1 MMKLRIGLIC
11 VAFVFSM
18 FTAQAAEPAAK
29 PSLELRVKSVEDLA
43 EALGYIVK
51 ISGQEETGKQIEGI
65 VKAFA
70 AEAKGFEGIN
80 LVKPIGGYVTIS
92 ENVGDSPIVLML
104 PIADSKSFV
113 ALLKDKASL
122 ELKQD
127 GDVYSTNVPN
137 VPFPVH
143 FRFANDYAYF
153 TIREAKSID
162 KAKVISPK
170 DFFTEKQTAA
180 ASLVMH
186 VERIPADL
194 RKAAYGQI
202 ELQLKEMAQQDVG
215 EPSEK
220 LFRAYLVDLAA
231 EMGKVLFSDAK
242 TVAINFDIKPK
253 ADDITLDLTVTPKAG
268 TTLAKNLIL
277 WSDRPSKVAAIAGEK
292 NPIAALG
299 LNFALPK
306 ESGEKLTKL
315 YTSLAELSIENKAGE
330 ELDLIKEVFE
340 SFLPTVK
347 KGDLQLGVAIQ
358 DAGDKAAI
366 VAGIGA
372 KDGNKVEMIAKKLA
386 PFIPEEAAKLSFS
399 IENENGLNLHN
410 IQVQEKIDGSQHFGN
425 DLWLGTSN
433 DLLAFGW
440 SKTTKGLKAMTKDST
455 AKVPMLQAE
464 VSFARF
470 AKLVDAEKA
479 KAQKEVFTDIFG
491 EKFVPGSD
499 IVRLV
504 GTAGKE
510 LKLSLTLKGKAF
522 AFAAKSGK

>member
-1 MMKLRIGLIC
+1 MKLRIGLFC
-11 VAFVFSM
+11 MAFVLST
-18 FTAQAAEPAAK
+18 FTTKAAEPAAK
-29 PSLELRVKSVEDLA
+29 PSLELRVKSIEDLA
-43 EALGYIVK
+43 ESLGYVVK
-51 ISGQEETGKQIEGI
+51 ISGQEDTGKQIEGI

-80 LVKPIGGYVTIS
+80 LTKPIGGYVTIS

-104 PIADSKSFV
+104 PIADSESFV

-127 GDVYSTNVPN
+127 GDVYTTNVPN
-137 VPFPVH
+137 IPFPVH
-143 FRFANDYAYF
+143 FRIANDYAYF

-162 KAKVISPK
+162 KAKLISPK
-170 DFFTEKQTAA
+170 DFFTGKQASA
-180 ASLVMH
+180 ASLVMY

-202 ELQLKEMAQQDVG
+202 ELQLKEMAKQDVG
-215 EPSEK
+215 EPAEK

-231 EMGKVLFSDAK
+231 EIGKVLFSDAK
-242 TVAINFDIKPK
+242 SIAINFDIKPK
-253 ADDITLDLTVTPKAG
+253 ADDITLDLTVTPKDG
-268 TTLAKNLIL
+268 TTLAKNLML

-292 NPIAALG
+292 NPIASLG
-299 LNFALPK
+299 LNFALPP

-315 YTSLAELSIENKAGE
+315 YTSLAELSIENKAGD
-330 ELDLIKEVFE
+330 ELDIIKEVFE

-347 KGDLQLGVAIQ
+347 KGDLQLGVAVQ
-358 DAGDKAAI
+358 DAGEKAAI
-366 VAGIGA
+366 VAGLGA

-386 PFIPEEAAKLSFS
+386 QFVPEEAAKLSFS
-399 IENENGLNLHN
+399 IESANGLNLHN
-410 IQVQEKIDGSQHFGN
+410 VQVQEKIDGSQHFGN

-440 SKTTKGLKAMTKDST
+440 SKTTKGLKAMAKDNT
-455 AKVPMLQAE
+455 AKVPMLQME

-470 AKLVDAEKA
+470 GKLADAAQAEK
-479 KAQKEVFTDIFG
+479 QKELNKEIFG
-491 EKFVPGSD
+491 EKLVPGTD
-499 IVRLV
+499 TVRLV

-522 AFAAKSGK
+522 AFAAKAGK